1 MIHSLAGGEVKD
13 IRYCDFAKV
22 QILEGVHS
30 GDIFWYIT
38 DVADLK
44 AQDKVIVPLGANNI
58 ETLAVVLRVDKCVSA
73 YSSPV
78 PVKRAK
84 RVVRKV

>member
-1 MIHSLAGGEVKD
+1 MIHSLAGGDVRD

-22 QILEGVHS
+22 QILEGVHT

-38 DVADLK
+38 EVKGLK
-44 AQDKVIVPLGANNI
+44 AQDKVIVPLGASNI
-58 ETLAVVLRVDKCVSA
+58 ETLAVVLRVDKNVSA

-84 RVVRKV
+84 KVIKKV